1 MKRRLSSSFLFKL
14 SDFRAFVF
22 LFFFPC
28 WIPQNI
34 GLGVR
39 VAMKTTLCL
48 FLLPKTKPSQ
58 EGIGV
63 VSFPAARRQLFEFLD
78 IASAQDH
85 VVGVEDRDQLRDHE
99 TDMSPPFLLA
109 QALQSTDAQIIF
121 VSCFPVSHVGQL
133 HR

>member
-1 MKRRLSSSFLFKL
+1 EIRDSRRMKRRSSSSFLVEL

-22 LFFFPC
+22 LCILPC

-39 VAMKTTLCL
+39 AVMKPTLCL
-48 FLLPKTKPSQ
+48 FLLPKTKSPQ
-58 EGIGV
+58 ESVGV

-85 VVGVEDRDQLRDHE
+85 VVGVED
-99 TDMSPPFLLA
+99 
-109 QALQSTDAQIIF
+109 
-121 VSCFPVSHVGQL
+121 GG
-133 HR
+133 